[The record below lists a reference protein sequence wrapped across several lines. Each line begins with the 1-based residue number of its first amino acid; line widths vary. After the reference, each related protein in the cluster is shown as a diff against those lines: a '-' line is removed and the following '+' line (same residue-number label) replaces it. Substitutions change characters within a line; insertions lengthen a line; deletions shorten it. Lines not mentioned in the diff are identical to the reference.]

1 MDVFKHSARLVGL
14 LYIAGMVAGII
25 SVVPSIDSEN
35 YLTAAAAN
43 STQVRIATLFQFV
56 MFFTQLAIAILLYP
70 VVKKF
75 GESLAIGFLS
85 LRIVSATLILFG
97 TILLISLL
105 VLSQEFVSQSPQN
118 TLMFEALGST
128 LKMTRDHINH
138 VFMILVLCLGNFMLY
153 VLLLKSKLIPR
164 WLSLWGFLGTVISAI
179 ASVLILFQVIDVITN
194 EYLILN
200 VPAALLE
207 LVLGLWFLVKGF
219 DKKALIELSR

>member
-43 STQVRIATLFQFV
+43 STQVIIATLFQFV

-164 WLSLWGFLGTVISAI
+164 WLSLWGFLGTVMSAI
-179 ASVLILFQVIDVITN
+179 ASVLILF
-194 EYLILN
+194 
-200 VPAALLE
+200 
-207 LVLGLWFLVKGF
+207 
-219 DKKALIELSR
+219 